1 MHKKLVNMFIMS
13 LVSAVLIITVLVIGY
28 YFVFKTRLYAKER
41 QDNEVLVSDVVQH
54 VENEARKM
62 TQTASVLAN
71 YSNILSDFMQGD
83 ALYRLEKVDQIRME
97 LSVQPDLQPGLR
109 SIALVMKDHGKM
121 TITSDAMN
129 ETERNAAYK
138 VSENIIRDYEPEK
151 TRHGVRIT
159 QSYTMLGYTYVGILA
174 PVYQKNGETYL
185 GSLLLLYNGDNIRS
199 VLPDK
204 RGIGFTVASGS
215 NVLAASSGI
224 DVLKISGDKQQILRD
239 TNVPGWTVNAVSN
252 FGEIERILRN
262 IRQLCAAVVVAIT
275 LAFAVMIIVQY
286 RRIVNPMLLISGQVD
301 DIGGGRQLI
310 DLDFDVREYDRLVK
324 SINGMLLDQR
334 RTGEENLRIR
344 SSVYEERIA
353 FLQNQINPH
362 FLYNCLESI
371 RGMAGQ
377 ENLQDVRDVV
387 SGLAMMYRSCCKGG
401 PFATVREECEC
412 ALTYERI
419 MKKCYRSGIGGKVE
433 YDERAEKMPVP
444 RMMLQPL
451 LENTVQHGFGG
462 MKNGNGTVDVA
473 VTLDGERLKVR
484 IEDNGIGVPPEIL
497 EKWNSWDSWNEES
510 ADKIGLA
517 NVMRRVWLLYEENAR
532 VVFSPGA
539 EGKGL
544 CIVFDLPAAMPA
556 KNVPDGKEL
565 LKI

>member
-13 LVSAVLIITVLVIGY
+13 LVSAVLIIIVLVIGY

-83 ALYRLEKVDQIRME
+83 ALQRLEKVDQIRME

-109 SIALVMKDHGKM
+109 SIALVMKDHGRM

-129 ETERNAAYK
+129 ETERNAAFK

-159 QSYTMLGYTYVGILA
+159 QSYTMLGYTYVGVLA

-204 RGIGFTVASGS
+204 RGLGFTVASGS
-215 NVLAASSGI
+215 NVLAAGSSI
-224 DVLKISGDKQQILRD
+224 DVLKISGDMQQIIRD

-310 DLDFDVREYDRLVK
+310 DLDFEVREYDRLVK

-334 RTGEENLRIR
+334 RTGEENLHIR

-377 ENLQDVRDVV
+377 ENLQDVREVV

-419 MKKCYRSGIGGKVE
+419 MKKCYRSGIGGTVE

-544 CIVFDLPAAMPA
+544 RIVFDLPAAIPA